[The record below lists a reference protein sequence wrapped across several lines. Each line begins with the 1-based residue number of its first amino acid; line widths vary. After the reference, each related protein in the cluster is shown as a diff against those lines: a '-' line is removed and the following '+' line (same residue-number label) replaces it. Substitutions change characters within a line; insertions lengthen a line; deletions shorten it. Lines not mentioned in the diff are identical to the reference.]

1 MVSYNG
7 YMLFLKT
14 DIHTGKCIGTD
25 AMYCVTSIKCIVKRG
40 GGGMPRHSKWS
51 FVFLQLWTILA
62 QNIYETNKNLVLG
75 FSFRLLVVQKCYRLS
90 DKDSL
95 LFLVDGEL
103 NNSRSTLYLDLQ
115 LSFIIWTLQTKSH
128 LIVASQGRIYIHQ
141 MEAN

>member
-1 MVSYNG
+1 
-7 YMLFLKT
+7 
-14 DIHTGKCIGTD
+14 
-25 AMYCVTSIKCIVKRG
+25 
-40 GGGMPRHSKWS
+40 MPRHSKWS